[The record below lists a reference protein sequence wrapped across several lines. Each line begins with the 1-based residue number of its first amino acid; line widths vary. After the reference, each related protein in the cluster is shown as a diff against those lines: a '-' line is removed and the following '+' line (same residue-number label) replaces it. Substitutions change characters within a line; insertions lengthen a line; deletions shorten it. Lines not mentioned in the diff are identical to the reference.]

1 MSAPSSGA
9 RILVTGGAG
18 FLGGRIAAALAA
30 MPGVAQVT
38 VLDRAP
44 AAGPF
49 QSVVG
54 DVAAIAQILPPGFVA
69 DAVIHAAAI
78 TSQASEADP
87 AAAWAIN
94 VEGTRAVLDWCL
106 RLPRRPRF
114 VLLSSI
120 AVLAGGVA
128 EPDEASLPAPASTY
142 GMTKAVSELLLAEA
156 TRRGAVAG
164 VALRLPISILRT
176 TRSGA
181 PGAGYLSDLVL
192 HARAGRAFT
201 APLPAERALP
211 VASLRAAVALACRAA
226 LAPSLPAPLLHV
238 RSLAVS
244 GEDMLAA
251 LEARGTAARRLVAFA
266 PDPAVERLI
275 AGWPRR
281 LATRH
286 PSFSA
291 DLADAGLAG
300 LLAAA
305 EPDGR
310 G

>member
-18 FLGGRIAAALAA
+18 FLGGRIAAALVA
-30 MPGVAQVT
+30 MSGVAEVT
-38 VLDRAP
+38 VLDRVTAEVP
-44 AAGPF
+44 LRSIA
-49 QSVVG
+49 G
-54 DVAAIAQILPPGFVA
+54 DVATIGEVLPHGFAV
-69 DAVIHAAAI
+69 DAVVHAAAI

-94 VEGTRAVLDWCL
+94 VEGTRAVLGWCR
-106 RLPRRPRF
+106 RLSRPPRL
-114 VLLSSI
+114 VLLSSV

-128 EPDEASLPAPASTY
+128 EPDETSLPAPASTY
-142 GMTKAVSELLLAEA
+142 GMTKSVAELLVAEA
-156 TRRGAVAG
+156 TRCGEVDG

-192 HARAGRAFT
+192 HARASRRFV
-201 APLPAERALP
+201 APLAPERNLP
-211 VASLRAAVALACRAA
+211 VGSVRAAVALACRAA
-226 LAPSLPAPLLHV
+226 LAASLPARLLHLP
-238 RSLAVS
+238 SLAVS
-244 GEDMLAA
+244 GAAMVDA
-251 LEARGTAARRLVAFA
+251 LEAAGTPARHLVSFA

-286 PSFSA
+286 PAFLGG
-291 DLADAGLAG
+291 DADAGRAA
-300 LLAAA
+300 LLAAGGR
-305 EPDGR
+305 DG
-310 G
+310 